1 VSETSFVEDALRSTA
16 AELFGGGDRLVTVS
30 RLLDLGWNDLA
41 AEDLGIAVSVL
52 AEQQGQHLGV
62 SRLLELAMSAAGP
75 LPLFD
80 PSTSAL
86 VFCVQPGALAAFP
99 GDAPVDGIVLADG
112 GDAPSFVVPV
122 RVDDGV
128 LLRVFSAADV
138 DTHLVGGI
146 DAEARVHRVRTESG
160 RDGEDGERLDAA
172 TWDAAV
178 AAGSL
183 AVAHELLGAAGA
195 MLDLAVGH
203 VSERRQFGVPIGS
216 FQAVQ
221 HRLAD
226 VLIDITAGRAVCR
239 TAWLDQDRYMCAA
252 ARSAAGRA
260 FESALRQCQQVL
272 GAMGATWEYPLHRYQ
287 RRGLLLERLLDPTPM
302 LAEALTSVAVEQRR
316 AEVLES

>member
-1 VSETSFVEDALRSTA
+1 VSETGFVEDALRSTA

-41 AEDLGIAVSVL
+41 ADDLGIAVSVL

-75 LPLFD
+75 SPLFD
-80 PSTSAL
+80 PQTTAIIFS
-86 VFCVQPGALAAFP
+86 VQPSARAAFP
-99 GDAPVDGIVLADG
+99 EGAPVDGIVLADG
-112 GDAPSFVVPV
+112 CDVASFVVPV
-122 RVDDGV
+122 RTDDGV
-128 LLRVFSAADV
+128 LLRLFDASGV
-138 DTHLVGGI
+138 DAHPVAGI
-146 DAEARVHRVRTESG
+146 DAEARVHRVHIDAG
-160 RDGEDGERLDAA
+160 RGGDPVDAA
-172 TWDAAV
+172 AWDAAV

-183 AVAHELLGAAGA
+183 AVAHELLGAAAA
-195 MLDLAVGH
+195 MLNLAVGH
-203 VSERRQFGVPIGS
+203 VTERRQFGVPIGS

-239 TAWLDQDRYMCAA
+239 TAWLDRDRYMSAA

-287 RRGLLLERLLDPTPM
+287 RRGLLLERLLDPAPV

-316 AEVLES
+316 VEVLES

>member
-16 AELFGGGDRLVTVS
+16 AELFGAGDRLVTVS

-41 AEDLGIAVSVL
+41 EEDLGTAVSVL

-62 SRLLELAMSAAGP
+62 SRLLELAMSAAGSS
-75 LPLFD
+75 PLFD
-80 PSTSAL
+80 PLTSAL
-86 VFCVQPGALAAFP
+86 VFSVQPGAGAAFP
-99 GDAPVDGIVLADG
+99 EGAPVDGIVLADG
-112 GDAPSFVVPV
+112 SDVPSFVVPV

-128 LLRVFSAADV
+128 LLRLFDAAEIDI
-138 DTHLVGGI
+138 HRVGGI
-146 DAEARVHRVRTESG
+146 DEEARVHRVRTEAG
-160 RDGEDGERLDAA
+160 RGGRPVDTA
-172 TWDAAV
+172 TWDGAV

-203 VSERRQFGVPIGS
+203 VTERRQFGVPIGS
-216 FQAVQ
+216 FQAVA

-287 RRGLLLERLLDPTPM
+287 RRGLLLERLLDPAPV

-316 AEVLES
+316 ADVLES